1 MKKKFYILMCLASLV
16 LMVTA
21 CGGKE
26 KIKEKL
32 RAATE
37 AVKERKEAA
46 ASEKGSDL
54 EMDKQGDRPD
64 NGAFVDPSL
73 TPAQRKAID
82 KENPW
87 FARNF
92 RMELTAKSMGNKVNV
107 EIQKSGKILYYHFWN
122 NSGNVETL
130 ILLDEGDYK
139 IYQIS
144 SKNKVAQLKATSDSD
159 YYAFFCDKIGN
170 VYGIVHTAQKEKKVE
185 QDDSFVQSSTQESV
199 GVEDV
204 RWGGFDCEK
213 NSIKDLKHI
222 ETTDIVWIEKN
233 SGAVVHRK
241 FSVKGGAGMGNYAE
255 RMKPQPSVTLLTFS
269 PDPSLIPT
277 SQEGYKLVK

>member
-1 MKKKFYILMCLASLV
+1 MHI
-16 LMVTA
+16 
-21 CGGKE
+21 
-26 KIKEKL
+26 KI
-32 RAATE
+32 
-37 AVKERKEAA
+37 
-46 ASEKGSDL
+46 
-54 EMDKQGDRPD
+54 
-64 NGAFVDPSL
+64 F
-73 TPAQRKAID
+73 
-82 KENPW
+82 
-87 FARNF
+87 
-92 RMELTAKSMGNKVNV
+92 
-107 EIQKSGKILYYHFWN
+107 
-122 NSGNVETL
+122 
-130 ILLDEGDYK
+130 
-139 IYQIS
+139 QIS

-213 NSIKDLKHI
+213 ITRVTGTENDLSAGMKAIGDLFGTKSSMDNSIKDLKHI

>member
-1 MKKKFYILMCLASLV
+1 MCLASLV

-159 YYAFFCDKIGN
+159 YYAFFCDKITRVTGTEN
-170 VYGIVHTAQKEKKVE
+170 DLSAGMKAIGDLFGTK
-185 QDDSFVQSSTQESV
+185 SSM
-199 GVEDV
+199 D
-204 RWGGFDCEK
+204 

>member
-1 MKKKFYILMCLASLV
+1 
-16 LMVTA
+16 
-21 CGGKE
+21 
-26 KIKEKL
+26 
-32 RAATE
+32 
-37 AVKERKEAA
+37 
-46 ASEKGSDL
+46 
-54 EMDKQGDRPD
+54 
-64 NGAFVDPSL
+64 
-73 TPAQRKAID
+73 
-82 KENPW
+82 
-87 FARNF
+87 
-92 RMELTAKSMGNKVNV
+92 MELTAKSMSNKVNV

-213 NSIKDLKHI
+213 ITRVTGTENDLSAGMKAIGDLFGTKSSMDNSIKDLKHI